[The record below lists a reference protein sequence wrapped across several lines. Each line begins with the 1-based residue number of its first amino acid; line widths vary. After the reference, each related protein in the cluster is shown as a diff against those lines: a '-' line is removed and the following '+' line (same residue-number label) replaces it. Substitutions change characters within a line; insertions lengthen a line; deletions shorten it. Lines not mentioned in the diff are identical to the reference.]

1 MRRAAP
7 VSRFARPAPRRPRRP
22 RAAFT
27 LLELIIA
34 TAIGAVVLLV
44 IQTTFFGALRLHN
57 TTHARIEQDRVLE
70 RALGFIRRDFAGVL
84 LPGGTLS
91 GEFQTSEFSS
101 LTTGSYGERIT
112 PDLFTSSARIDGWSP
127 FSEAQMVAYYLAD
140 GDTTGTVAASGT
152 LAVPAGS
159 KTLVRVVTR
168 NLLPVQENAPDE
180 VPLLPGVASAAV
192 FYHDGTGWTDF
203 WDSATSSTL
212 PRAVKFSLQMAA
224 VGAGDPP
231 APIEIVIP
239 ITATTTTT
247 QTETAEAE
255 AGL

>member
-1 MRRAAP
+1 MRRASP
-7 VSRFARPAPRRPRRP
+7 VSRRSRPAAARPRRA

-70 RALGFIRRDFAGVL
+70 RAFGFIRRDFAGVL

-140 GDTTGTVAASGT
+140 GDTTGPAANPGAT
-152 LAVPAGS
+152 AAPAGS

-168 NLLPVQENAPDE
+168 NLLPVQETAPE
-180 VPLLPGVASAAV
+180 ETPLLPGVASATV
-192 FYHDGTGWTDF
+192 LYHDGTGWTDF

-224 VGAGDPP
+224 IGAGDPP
-231 APIEIVIP
+231 APVEIVIP
-239 ITATTTTT
+239 ITATTTTS
-247 QTETAEAE
+247 QTEAAEAE
-255 AGL
+255 SGL

>member
-1 MRRAAP
+1 MRRAYP
-7 VSRFARPAPRRPRRP
+7 VSRFLPARLRAGRA

-57 TTHARIEQDRVLE
+57 TTHARIERDRVLE
-70 RALGFIRRDFAGVL
+70 RAFDFVRRDFAGLL

-101 LTTGSYGERIT
+101 LATGSYGERVT
-112 PDLFTSSARIDGWSP
+112 PDIFTSSARIDGWSP

-140 GDTTGTVAASGT
+140 GDTTGAAATST
-152 LAVPAGS
+152 APAAPAGS

-168 NLLPVQENAPDE
+168 NLLPVQDAASEE
-180 VPLLPGVASAAV
+180 VPLLPGVASATV
-192 FYHDGTGWTDF
+192 LYYDGSGWTDF
-203 WDSATSSTL
+203 WDSAATSTL
-212 PRAVKFSLQMAA
+212 PSAVKFSLQMAS
-224 VGAGDPP
+224 VGSGDPP
-231 APIEIVIP
+231 APVEIVIP
-239 ITATTTTT
+239 ITATTVTT
-247 QTETAEAE
+247 QTEAASAES
-255 AGL
+255 GL